1 MSRFIKSLRGWL
13 QFRRR
18 SVPIRTED
26 SEPTINFGGLSI
38 ANSEAT
44 SHFLALGTTGSGKS
58 LTLRRLMQSTLPR
71 IAFEPDSRAIVFD
84 PKQDA
89 LPLLHA
95 MCPGVR
101 IQTTHPFDDRGVRWD
116 LSRDVREPRV
126 AVEMVFTLFPREQ
139 ESQPFF
145 SDAVRL
151 LACYTIISWM
161 RSGIDWSLA
170 DLFRALSSTR
180 RLKAILKRHP
190 ETRDIV
196 PMFFKDRR
204 LLSNIESTI
213 GVKLL
218 MYAPVAG
225 AWEAAKEKFS
235 IEEWI
240 KDHAI
245 LVLGM
250 TDTSRIATDAI
261 NRCIFKRAA
270 DLTLQQSESFTRRN
284 YFFIDELSE
293 TGGPLP
299 GLPSLA
305 KRSRSKGGVIVLAA
319 QSVAALRDEKFYGLQ
334 MANELLAQIGNR
346 FFGRIEEP
354 DSADWIS
361 RLIGEQEIL
370 QTTISKTYSQNNSI
384 THNQQIVTRRAVLPS
399 ELMDL
404 PPCTRDNGLTAYYL
418 IRSAGCY
425 QSYFPADELFGES
438 LIPPRPDVL
447 EFVPRDVESQFI
459 QPWTDEEA
467 VKFGVPLPD
476 ASFKKRRQRQ
486 REQRPDID
494 PFAGLDDLDS

>member
-1 MSRFIKSLRGWL
+1 MSRFYDGLRRW
-13 QFRRR
+13 FRYRPR
-18 SVPIRTED
+18 AVPPAADD
-26 SEPTINFGGLSI
+26 SQPMIDFGGLELFD
-38 ANSEAT
+38 SEAT
-44 SHFLALGTTGSGKS
+44 SHFLALGTTGSAKT

-71 IAFEPDSRAIVFD
+71 IAIETDSRAIVFD

-89 LPLLHA
+89 LPLLQA
-95 MCPGVR
+95 MCPDVR
-101 IQTTHPFDDRGVRWD
+101 IRTTHPFDDRGVSWD
-116 LSRDVREPRV
+116 LSLDVREPRV
-126 AVEMVFTLFPREQ
+126 AVEIVFTLFPREH

-151 LACYTIISWM
+151 LAYYTIISWM
-161 RSGIDWSLA
+161 RSGIDWTLA

-218 MYAPVAG
+218 MYAPVAA

-235 IEEWI
+235 LEQWI
-240 KDHAI
+240 KDNSI

-250 TDTSRIATDAI
+250 TDTSRTATDAI
-261 NRCIFKRAA
+261 NRCIFKRAS

-284 YFFIDELSE
+284 YFFIDEVSE

-299 GLPSLA
+299 GLVSLL
-305 KRSRSKGGVIVLAA
+305 KRSRSKGGVVALAA
-319 QSVAALRDEKFYGLQ
+319 QSTAALKDDKFYGSH

-346 FFGRIEEP
+346 FFGRTEEP
-354 DSADWIS
+354 DTADWIT
-361 RLIGEQEIL
+361 RLIGEQEIV
-370 QTTISKTYSQNNSI
+370 QTTISKTYSQHNST

-404 PPCTRDNGLTAYYL
+404 PPCTIENGLTAYYL
-418 IRSAGCY
+418 VRSAGCY
-425 QSYFPADELFGES
+425 RAHFPGDELFGET
-438 LIPPRPDVL
+438 LIPPRPDVP
-447 EFVPRDVESQFI
+447 EFVPRDVEAQYLR
-459 QPWTDEEA
+459 PWTDEQA
-467 VKFGVPLPD
+467 VQFGVPLPD
-476 ASFKKRRQRQ
+476 PNKKKRRK

-494 PFAGLDDLDS
+494 PLTGLDDLDS